1 MPGMRCLVTGC
12 AGFIGSHLSEAL
24 IERGHGVRGIDCLTD
39 YYSPKIKEA
48 NLDKLRGSPNFELF
62 REDIN
67 SCDVE
72 ALLDGVDVVFHL
84 AAQAGV
90 RASWGR
96 NFDVYIDNNIRAT
109 QILLEA
115 ALETRPRFVFAS
127 SSSVYGDTDRIP
139 MNESDPTHPRS
150 PYGVTKLAAE
160 NLCSLYHAN
169 FGLETVSLRY
179 FTVYGPRQRPDMAFH
194 RFLLSAME
202 NSPMPLYGD
211 GSQTRDFT
219 YVDDIVGGTI
229 LASEKGRP
237 GAVYNLGGGNTV
249 KISEI
254 LELITTIVGR
264 PPNIEKKDLQAGDVK
279 STLADTQAASR
290 ELGWQP
296 RHEIRE
302 GLRAEMKWLG
312 SAIEMGIIQKS

>member
-1 MPGMRCLVTGC
+1 MLCLVTGC
-12 AGFIGSHLSEAL
+12 SGFIGSHLAEAL
-24 IERGHGVRGIDCLTD
+24 LAKGHLVRGVDCLTD
-39 YYSPKIKEA
+39 YYSPRIKEA
-48 NLDKLRGSPNFELF
+48 NLEKLGSSPGFRFF

-67 SCDVE
+67 SCDLR

-96 NFDVYIDNNIRAT
+96 NFDVYIDHNIRAT
-109 QILLEA
+109 QVLLEA
-115 ALETRPRFVFAS
+115 CLGTGVRFVFAS

-139 MNESDPTHPRS
+139 MNEADPTRPRS

-179 FTVYGPRQRPDMAFH
+179 FTVYGPRQRPDMAIH

-202 NSPMPLYGD
+202 GRPIPLYGD

-219 YVDDIVGGTI
+219 YVDDIVEGTI
-229 LASEKGRP
+229 LAAQKGVP
-237 GAVYNLGGGNTV
+237 GGVYNLGGGNRV
-249 KISEI
+249 KISEVMEI
-254 LELITTIVGR
+254 VESIVGR

-279 STLADTQAASR
+279 STLADTQAAFR
-290 ELGWQP
+290 DLGWQP
-296 RHEIRE
+296 KQGLRE
-302 GLRAEMKWLG
+302 GLRAEFEWLG
-312 SAIEMGIIQKS
+312 SALEMGIIQKS